1 MRRSFLL
8 IAVVLPLAG
17 TACAHRSAPAQATQA
32 AQTAAAPADSELA
45 RARRLWAEK
54 GPKSY
59 RYLYRASCFCYIRDE
74 LEIVVENGRMTSAR
88 RTKDGD
94 WVAETFWVAFP
105 TVEELFDAI
114 EKARREGTPVEARYD
129 PELGYPTD
137 VTIGTMANDAGVR
150 HILRALEPLGQRT
163 I

>member
-1 MRRSFLL
+1 MRRSLLL
-8 IAVVLPLAG
+8 IALVLPLAG
-17 TACAHRSAPAQATQA
+17 TACAHRPAPAQTSTVS
-32 AQTAAAPADSELA
+32 TADGELA

-59 RYLYRASCFCYIRDE
+59 RYLYQANCFCYIRDE
-74 LEIVVENGRMTSAR
+74 LEIVVEDGRMTSAR
-88 RTKDGD
+88 RTGSGE

-105 TVEELFDAI
+105 TVDELFDAI
-114 EKARREGTPVEARYD
+114 EKARREGTPVEARYH

-150 HILRALEPLGQRT
+150 HVLRALEPLGQRT